1 MPKRFDPRLVLMAT
15 KLKAILDRAE
25 ARDYRDIAETTSA
38 GVSLPSGLGAFRQM
52 FGGEPS
58 QVLRALGYFKDGDL
72 PTLAK
77 TDRELLRSARD
88 RVLEVPEVFVTP
100 GSLAVPLDEPA

>member
-1 MPKRFDPRLVLMAT
+1 M
-15 KLKAILDRAE
+15 I
-25 ARDYRDIAETTSA
+25 SA
-38 GVSLPSGLGAFRQM
+38 GVSLPSGLGAFRQI
-52 FGGEPS
+52 FDGEPS